1 MLIGGWKVNI
11 FYKMYEVG
19 IIIIENVILV
29 NIVKM
34 YFIIFFVF
42 NVLLNKLLV

>member
-1 MLIGGWKVNI
+1 MLISGWKVNI